1 MSSQRKQLSD
11 NLAPLLEECEN
22 RRFEAWSADQDY
34 KQAVEGGEPEAQVQ
48 MLNELADEAFNEFVR
63 AALKVANLLL
73 DARYN
78 TSAPVPDRM
87 PTGRI
92 H

>member
-22 RRFEAWSADQDY
+22 RRFTAWSADQDY
-34 KQAVEGGEPEAQVQ
+34 KQAVENGEPEVQVQ
-48 MLNELADEAFNEFVR
+48 ILNELADEAFNEFVR

-78 TSAPVPDRM
+78 TSTPIPDRT
-87 PTGRI
+87 PSERI